1 MEAAMNNFDYLKAT
15 DVTEAVNNIVSNNNA
30 QYVAGGTNLID
41 LLKYNLT
48 DADVLVDIN
57 HIVSHHHIEEKED
70 GGLRLGA
77 LETNANTA
85 YHPLIEERYPLL
97 SKAILAGAS
106 AQIRNMATNGGNLLQ
121 RTRCYYFY
129 DANTPCNKRE
139 PGSGC
144 SAKLGFN
151 RIMAI
156 MGTSEHCIA
165 VFPSDMCI
173 ALAALDAVVNISGSN
188 GDRSLLF
195 NDFHRLPGDTPQL
208 DNNLQPGE
216 IITSIDLP
224 SKGFAQNH
232 SYLKLRDRNSYAFA
246 LVSVATGL
254 ELEGDIIKEARI
266 ALGGVAHK
274 PWRVKE
280 AEDFLAG
287 KTASRENFASA
298 AEIIIKGA
306 VPYEFNSFKIELAKR
321 AIVRNC
327 MMALHP
333 ETQLPGAQPSA

>member
-1 MEAAMNNFDYLKAT
+1 MNDFEYVRAND
-15 DVTEAVNNIVSNNNA
+15 A
-30 QYVAGGTNLID
+30 QDAINSFVAHNDAKYIAGGTNLID
-41 LLKYNLT
+41 LMKYNVSS
-48 DADVLVDIN
+48 AEVLLDIN
-57 HIVSHHHIEEKED
+57 KITAHHDIQQTAD
-70 GGLRLGA
+70 GGLRLDA

-97 SKAILAGAS
+97 SRAILAGAS

-129 DANTPCNKRE
+129 DANVPCNKRE
-139 PGSGC
+139 PGTGC
-144 SAKLGFN
+144 SAKLGYN

-156 MGTSEHCIA
+156 LGTSEDCIA
-165 VFPSDMCI
+165 VFPSDMCV
-173 ALAALDAVVNISGSN
+173 ALAALDAVVNVSGPN
-188 GDRSLLF
+188 GDRSLPF
-195 NDFHRLPGDTPQL
+195 ADFHRLPGNTPHI
-208 DNNLQPGE
+208 DHNLQPGE
-216 IITSIDLP
+216 LIISIDLP
-224 SKGFAQNH
+224 AKGFDQNY

-254 ELEGDIIKEARI
+254 ELEDDIIKEARI

-287 KTASRENFASA
+287 KVASRENFMAA

-306 VPYEFNSFKIELAKR
+306 VHFEFNGFKIELAKR

-327 MMALHP
+327 LMALHP